1 MKDERLKNE
10 RMKDGRLEDERVKNE
25 RVKNA
30 RLKDKGLK
38 DDERAWADFLITRV
52 GLLLFCSIL
61 LISAFNIHPLFI
73 QQNAA
78 GMMDAGI
85 SSLASYIEDVDST
98 SIQGAHYYTFDIDP
112 DVTIDI
118 SSKYVS
124 AYSDTKTGRV
134 TRARALM
141 TTFYP
146 PNSLWDSR
154 PGLLEAIADRCGG
167 RTGLGE
173 DVLEEG
179 DWQSINEML
188 DLAGTELAQEPF
200 VPDTMQPLVVEKV
213 MLNIQTAEGVERRG
227 VTIVYQ

>member
-1 MKDERLKNE
+1 MKTKLKDER
-10 RMKDGRLEDERVKNE
+10 
-25 RVKNA
+25 
-30 RLKDKGLK
+30 LK

-61 LISAFNIHPLFI
+61 LISAFNIHPLFT
-73 QQNAA
+73 QQETA
-78 GMMDAGI
+78 GMMDTGL

-98 SIQGAHYYTFDIDP
+98 SIQGVHYYTFDIDP
-112 DVTIDI
+112 GVNIDI

-124 AYSDTKTGRV
+124 ANSDTKTGRV

-146 PNSLWDSR
+146 QNSIWDSR
-154 PGLLEAIADRCGG
+154 PELLEAIANRCDG
-167 RTGLGE
+167 RTGMGE
-173 DVLEEG
+173 DALIDG

-188 DLAGTELAQEPF
+188 DQAGTELAQEPF
-200 VPDTMQPLVVEKV
+200 VPDTMQPLIVEKV
-213 MLNIQTAEGVERRG
+213 MLNIRTDEGVEKRG

>member
-1 MKDERLKNE
+1 MAARLKN
-10 RMKDGRLEDERVKNE
+10 GR
-25 RVKNA
+25 
-30 RLKDKGLK
+30 LK

-52 GLLLFCSIL
+52 GLLLFCTIL
-61 LISAFNIHPLFI
+61 FISAFNIHPLFI
-73 QQNAA
+73 QQDAA
-78 GMMDAGI
+78 GMMDAGL

-154 PGLLEAIADRCGG
+154 PGLLGAIADRCGG

-173 DVLEEG
+173 NVLEEG

-188 DLAGTELAQEPF
+188 DQAGAELAQEPF

-213 MLNIQTAEGVERRG
+213 MLNIRTAEGVERRG